1 MVKVKPFAALRPPKS
16 IASEVASR
24 PYDVLNSQEA
34 KTEAGEK
41 SLLHII
47 KPEIDFDPIIDEH
60 TQEAYDKAVENFKLW
75 QKREW
80 LVQDKKEMYYVYA
93 QTMEGRT
100 QYGLVLGA
108 NVDDYLN
115 GKIKKHEL
123 TRKDKEEDRMIHVRI
138 QNANVEP
145 VFFAYPDNNEI
156 NDIVSEIVRSKSA
169 EYDFVAEDGFG
180 HHFWII
186 DDESVI
192 RRITEIFKTI
202 PALYV
207 ADGHHRTAAAAL
219 VGEEKR
225 KANPNHTGEEEYN
238 YFLAVVF
245 PESHLK
251 IIDYNRVV
259 KDLNGLSKEQFLVK
273 LGDDFIVNKTGS
285 DIYKPDKLH
294 NFSLYIDGEWY
305 SLTAKEGTYNDNDP
319 IGVLDVTILSN
330 LILDK
335 VLDIKDLRTSKR
347 IDFVGGIRGLGELKK
362 RVDSGE
368 MAAAFALYP
377 VSMKQLIDI
386 ADSGNIMPPKTTWFE
401 PKLRS
406 GLAIHKLD

>member
-1 MVKVKPFAALRPPKS
+1 MVKIKPFAALRPPKS
-16 IASEVASR
+16 VASEVASR
-24 PYDVLNSQEA
+24 PYDVLNSAEA
-34 KTEAGEK
+34 KAEAGEK

-47 KPEIDFDPIIDEH
+47 KPEIDFTPIIDEH
-60 TQEAYDKAVENFKLW
+60 TQEAYDKAVDNFRLW
-75 QKREW
+75 QERGW
-80 LVQDKKEMYYVYA
+80 LIQDKKEMYYVYA
-93 QTMEGRT
+93 QTMESRT
-100 QYGLVLGA
+100 QYGLVVGA
-108 NVDDYLN
+108 SVEDYLN

-145 VFFAYPDNNEI
+145 VFFAYPDNSEI
-156 NDIVSEIVRSKSA
+156 NTIVKEVVESKSP

-180 HHFWII
+180 HHFWLIE
-186 DDESVI
+186 DDALNAK
-192 RRITEIFKTI
+192 ITSIFSTI

-225 KANPNHTGEEEYN
+225 RANPAHTGDEEYN
-238 YFLAVVF
+238 YFLAVLF

-259 KDLNGLSKEQFLVK
+259 KDLNGYTQEDFLTKLQEDFSVK
-273 LGDDFIVNKTGS
+273 KIGAE
-285 DIYKPDKLH
+285 IYKPDSLH
-294 NFSLYIDGEWY
+294 NFSMYIGGDWF
-305 SLTAKEGTYNDNDP
+305 SLTAKPGTYNDNDP
-319 IGVLDVTILSN
+319 IGILDVTVLSS

-335 VLDIKDLRTSKR
+335 ILGIKDLRTDKR
-347 IDFVGGIRGLGELKK
+347 VDFVGGIRGLKELKR

-386 ADSGNIMPPKTTWFE
+386 ADTGNIMPPKTTWFE

>member
-1 MVKVKPFAALRPPKS
+1 MVKVKPFAAVRPPK
-16 IASEVASR
+16 ALAQEVASR
-24 PYDVLNSQEA
+24 PYDVLNSKEA
-34 KTEAGEK
+34 KAEAGEK

-47 KPEIDFDPIIDEH
+47 KPEIDFDPIADEH
-60 TQEAYDKAVENFKLW
+60 SQQVYDKAVENFRLW
-75 QKREW
+75 QEKGW
-80 LVQDKKEMYYVYA
+80 LVQDSKEMYYVYA

-100 QYGLVLGA
+100 QYGLVVGA
-108 NVDDYLN
+108 NVEDYLT

-145 VFFAYPDNNEI
+145 VFFAYPDNDEI
-156 NDIVSEIVRSKSA
+156 NGIVSDIVKNLP
-169 EYDFVAEDGFG
+169 EYDYIAEDGFG
-180 HHFWII
+180 HKFWII
-186 DDESVI
+186 DNDSTI
-192 RRITEIFKTI
+192 KRITEIFASV
-202 PALYV
+202 PAFYV

-225 KANPNHTGEEEYN
+225 KSNPNHTGEEEYN

-259 KDLNGLSKEQFLVK
+259 KDLNGMTSA
-273 LGDDFIVNKTGS
+273 DFIKKLNEDFVVENMGT
-285 DIYKPDKLH
+285 DIYKPAALH
-294 NFSLYIDGEWY
+294 NFSMYINGSWY
-305 SLTAKEGTYNDNDP
+305 SLTAKPGTYDEKDP
-319 IGVLDVTILSN
+319 VGVLDVTVMSN
-330 LILDK
+330 LVFDK
-335 VLDIKDLRTSKR
+335 LLDIKDLRTSKR
-347 IDFVGGIRGLGELKK
+347 IDFIGGIRGLGELKK

-377 VSMKQLIDI
+377 VSMRQLIDI
-386 ADSGNIMPPKTTWFE
+386 ADTGNIMPPKTTWFE

-406 GLAIHKLD
+406 GLAIHKLS